1 MEVDI
6 MKKII
11 LKSSS
16 PRRKEL
22 LTNMGYEFEIKVY
35 PVDEVWLEDN
45 NGLLNRIYTYNPK
58 NPAYAYYGGKE
69 VEIWLLRFAVSL
81 DRKIRYEVKDDV
93 DFLKVEFSVLFHYGC
108 YYIKVIFK
116 WKGSSRQG
124 KLMFG

>member
-1 MEVDI
+1 MRTISVDWWAWKPI
-6 MKKII
+6 
-11 LKSSS
+11 
-16 PRRKEL
+16 
-22 LTNMGYEFEIKVY
+22 
-35 PVDEVWLEDN
+35 DN
-45 NGLLNRIYTYNPK
+45 GVEKRT
-58 NPAYAYYGGKE
+58 GGKE
-69 VEIWLLRFAVSL
+69 VEIWLLRFALSL